1 MSHPT
6 LQQAFERF
14 DADNPHVYELF
25 KRFALRAIR
34 RGKRR
39 LSVALI
45 TERIRWE
52 VQVET
57 KGVRFKLN
65 NNHTAFYARKFHA
78 DFPEYGDVFATR
90 RRHT

>member
-1 MSHPT
+1 M
-6 LQQAFERF
+6 
-14 DADNPHVYELF
+14 DNPHVYELF

-57 KGVRFKLN
+57 KG
-65 NNHTAFYARKFHA
+65 
-78 DFPEYGDVFATR
+78 
-90 RRHT
+90 